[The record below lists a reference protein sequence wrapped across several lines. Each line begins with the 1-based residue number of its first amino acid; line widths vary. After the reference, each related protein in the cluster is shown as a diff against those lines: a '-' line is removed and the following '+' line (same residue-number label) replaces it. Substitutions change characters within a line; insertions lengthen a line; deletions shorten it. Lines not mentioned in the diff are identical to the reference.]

1 MTAGCDQAS
10 TSTALPVTRKSSITN
25 YFKKPAE
32 KSTNVNITEEPL
44 TSVPLVEIEDEED
57 ENMNDKIAPIFQI
70 NKLKTTTE
78 STKVLISTKKAPDK
92 QTKSTSSSIATEKP
106 STLGLISTIL
116 KTDSSAKGAKGNQT
130 LYMHIGELFLVN
142 MMTTQVNTSLIM
154 KIHQNI

>member
-10 TSTALPVTRKSSITN
+10 TSTVLPVTRKSSITN

-92 QTKSTSSSIATEKP
+92 QTKSTSSIYCNWETKYPWAYFNHSKNGQLCKRCKE
-106 STLGLISTIL
+106 
-116 KTDSSAKGAKGNQT
+116 
-130 LYMHIGELFLVN
+130 
-142 MMTTQVNTSLIM
+142 
-154 KIHQNI
+154 

>member
-10 TSTALPVTRKSSITN
+10 TSTVLPVTRKSSITN

-70 NKLKTTTE
+70 NKLKTATE
-78 STKVLISTKKAPDK
+78 PTKILISKKKAPDK
-92 QTKSTSSSIATEKP
+92 QTKSTSSIYCK
-106 STLGLISTIL
+106 
-116 KTDSSAKGAKGNQT
+116 
-130 LYMHIGELFLVN
+130 
-142 MMTTQVNTSLIM
+142 
-154 KIHQNI
+154 

>member
-1 MTAGCDQAS
+1 MTKHQHLLS
-10 TSTALPVTRKSSITN
+10 FLLLESLQLPTIL
-25 YFKKPAE
+25 KKPAE

-92 QTKSTSSSIATEKP
+92 QTKSTSSIYC
-106 STLGLISTIL
+106 
-116 KTDSSAKGAKGNQT
+116 N
-130 LYMHIGELFLVN
+130 
-142 MMTTQVNTSLIM
+142 
-154 KIHQNI
+154 